1 MLNRLIHFSLTNRL
15 FVVALAALIMVYG
28 VITLVNLPVD
38 VLPNLNRPRVTIFLE
53 AGGMAP
59 EEVETQANLPVETAL
74 NGAPGVEVVRSVASP
89 GLGMV
94 FVEFDWNTDVYRA
107 RQLTAEKLQTVEMP
121 EGITPQLGPIS
132 SIMGQIMLLAIT
144 GDTTSPMDLRTIA
157 DFTLRR
163 RLMSVKGVSQVIPIG
178 GERMQYQVLIAPEKM
193 RQFNVTID
201 DIDNALQLTNQNT
214 TGGFV
219 NNAGSEVLIRNIA
232 RTTDIGEIA
241 NTVVKAKGGAI
252 VSLSQVADVKLGGGI
267 KRGDGSFNGKPAVIL
282 SIEKQPTAN
291 TVTLTD
297 DILEAISEIQT
308 SLPKDVKIH
317 TDVFQQKNFI
327 VNSLTNVEHA
337 LRDGFILVIII
348 LFLFLLNFRTTI
360 ITLTAI
366 PLSLIISAI
375 VFKLFNISINTLTLG
390 GLAIAIGELVDD
402 AIVDVENVYRRLKEN
417 WALPTKQQRPLL
429 KVVYDASSEIRN
441 SIVYATVIVV
451 LVFIPLFYLQG
462 IEGRIFAPLG
472 IAYITSITASLIVS
486 LTVTPALCSYLLS
499 KPKHLSHVNLTFW
512 KRRKQNPEDNM
523 APVDSSK
530 LPVDNLP
537 LKQETDKMIDPQS
550 RAPLST
556 EPINY
561 GHTEHDSPLVRW
573 LKKQDLKILHWSL
586 HRTKGIMIGAA
597 ILVITSSAVVPFFG
611 TEFLPPFNEG
621 SFTVTVIAPAGTS
634 LEESNK
640 IGAIAE
646 KQMLK
651 VAGVALTSRRTGR
664 AELDEHAEP
673 PSYSEIDVALKNE
686 EESGRD
692 RDEILED
699 IRHNLDV
706 IKGVNINIGQPISH
720 RIDHLLSGVRAQ
732 VAIKIFGNDLLTLR
746 STANQLQ
753 GVINTVEGVVDAQV
767 ESQVMI
773 PQLMIRMDRNKIRQ
787 YGLQVGE
794 VAEELETF
802 YNGKVVSQIIQG
814 QQSFDLVVRVA
825 DSVRSNIEQ
834 IRNTPLAT
842 SSGALIP
849 LNQIATVELE
859 NSINAVNHENTQRR
873 IVVSANVQGRDLGST
888 VEDMRAAVQQNIQL
902 PQGYYIEWGGQF
914 ESQQSASR
922 LITILSLFSFAGIFL
937 VLYSHFKS
945 WQLAVQIMLNIP
957 LALIGSVI
965 AVFLTGGVISIA
977 TLVGFITLTGIA
989 SRNGIMMISHYIHL
1003 VEHEGEK
1010 FDDKMIIR
1018 GSQERLVPV
1027 LMTALVAAL
1036 ALVPLTLDP
1045 TAPGKE
1051 ILYPVA
1057 TVILGGLVSST
1068 LLDVIVTP
1076 VVFKRFG
1083 RKAMDK
1089 YFTSKKQDDLT

>member
-1 MLNRLIHFSLTNRL
+1 MLNRLIQFSLKNRL

-28 VITLVNLPVD
+28 VFTLVNLPVD
-38 VLPNLNRPRVTIFLE
+38 VLPDLNRPRVTIFLE

-107 RQLTAEKLQTVEMP
+107 RQLTSEKLQTVELP

-132 SIMGQIMLLAIT
+132 SIMGQIMMVALT
-144 GDTTSPMDLRTIA
+144 SDTTSPLDLRTIA

-178 GERMQYQVLIAPEKM
+178 GERMQYQVLISPEKM

-201 DIDNALQLTNQNT
+201 NIDAALQLTNQNT

-232 RTTDIGEIA
+232 RTTDINEIA
-241 NTVVKAKGGAI
+241 NTVIRSEKGAI
-252 VSLSQVADVKLGGGI
+252 LTLNQVADVRLGGGI
-267 KRGDGSFNGKPAVIL
+267 KRGEGSFNAKPAVIL
-282 SIEKQPTAN
+282 SIEKQPTAS
-291 TVTLTD
+291 TITLTD
-297 DILEAISEIQT
+297 DLLEAIQEIQT
-308 SLPKDVKIH
+308 TLPKDVRIH
-317 TDVFQQKNFI
+317 TDVFQQRNFI
-327 VNSLTNVEHA
+327 VNSITNVENA

-366 PLSLIISAI
+366 PLSLIITAI
-375 VFKLFNISINTLTLG
+375 VFRLSDISINTLTLG

-417 WALPTKQQRPLL
+417 WALPKEKQRSLL
-429 KVVYDASSEIRN
+429 KVIYEASSEVRN
-441 SIVYATVIVV
+441 SIVYATIIVI

-472 IAYITSITASLIVS
+472 IAYITSITASLFVS

-499 KPKHLSHVNLTFW
+499 KQKHLRHVNLRFW
-512 KRRKQNPEDNM
+512 KRKNRQSKE
-523 APVDSSK
+523 VLLSSTGSNTTK
-530 LPVDNLP
+530 LP
-537 LKQETDKMIDPQS
+537 
-550 RAPLST
+550 A
-556 EPINY
+556 
-561 GHTEHDSPLVRW
+561 EHDTPLVRW
-573 LKKQDLKILHWSL
+573 LKKQDLKLLHWSL
-586 HRTKGIMIGAA
+586 KRTKAVIIGSI
-597 ILVITSSAVVPFFG
+597 ILILSAFAVVPFFG

-640 IGAIAE
+640 IGNLAE
-646 KQMLK
+646 KQILK
-651 VAGVALTSRRTGR
+651 VEGVALTSRRTGR

-673 PSYSEIDVALKNE
+673 PSYSEIDVALIDE
-686 EESGRD
+686 EGGRD
-692 RDEILED
+692 RDAILED

-706 IKGVNINIGQPISH
+706 LKGVSVNIGQPISH
-720 RIDHLLSGVRAQ
+720 RLDHLLSGVRAQ

-746 STANQLQ
+746 STANEVQN
-753 GVINTVEGVVDAQV
+753 VISGIEGVVDAQV
-767 ESQVMI
+767 ENQVMI
-773 PQLMIRMDRNKIRQ
+773 PQLMIRIDRAKVKQ

-794 VAEELETF
+794 VAQELETF
-802 YNGKVVSQIIQG
+802 YNGKEVSQIIQG
-814 QQSFDLVVRVA
+814 QQSFSLVIRVN
-825 DSVRSNIEQ
+825 DSVRTNLDQ
-834 IRNTPLAT
+834 IRNTPIAT
-842 SSGALIP
+842 ASGTLIP
-849 LNQIATVELE
+849 LHQIASVTLE
-859 NSINAVNHENTQRR
+859 NSINAINHENTQRR

-888 VEDMRAAVQQNIQL
+888 VAEMRTAVQTNLQL

-922 LITILSLFSFAGIFL
+922 LITILSLFSFGGIFL

-945 WQLAVQIMLNIP
+945 WQIALQIMLNIP

-965 AVFLTGGVISIA
+965 TVSLTGGVFSIA

-1003 VEHEGEK
+1003 VEHEGEA
-1010 FDDKMIIR
+1010 FNDQMIIR

-1036 ALVPLTLDP
+1036 ALIPLTLDAS
-1045 TAPGKE
+1045 APGKE

-1057 TVILGGLVSST
+1057 TVILGGLISST
-1068 LLDVIVTP
+1068 LLDIVVTP

-1083 RKAMDK
+1083 KNALEH
-1089 YFTSKKQDDLT
+1089 YFSARKKQDEVL

>member
-1 MLNRLIHFSLTNRL
+1 
-15 FVVALAALIMVYG
+15 MVYG
-28 VITLVNLPVD
+28 VFTLVNLPVD
-38 VLPNLNRPRVTIFLE
+38 VLPDLNRPRVTIFLE

-94 FVEFDWNTDVYRA
+94 FVEFDWSTDIYRA

-132 SIMGQIMLLAIT
+132 SIMGQIMLVAIT
-144 GDTTSPMDLRTIA
+144 SDTTSPMDLRTIA

-178 GERMQYQVLIAPEKM
+178 GERMQYQVLISPEKM
-193 RQFNVTID
+193 RQFNVTIED
-201 DIDNALQLTNQNT
+201 VDAALQLTNQNT

-232 RTTDIGEIA
+232 RTTDIREIA
-241 NTVVKAKGGAI
+241 NTVVKGQSGSI
-252 VSLSQVADVKLGGGI
+252 VTLSQVADVKLGGGI

-282 SIEKQPTAN
+282 SIEKQPNAS
-291 TVTLTD
+291 TVSLSE
-297 DILEAISEIQT
+297 DILIALEELQST
-308 SLPKDVKIH
+308 LPKDVKIH

-327 VNSLTNVEHA
+327 ESSLENVELA

-366 PLSLIISAI
+366 PLSLIITAI
-375 VFKLFNISINTLTLG
+375 VFKIFGISINTLTLG

-417 WALPTKQQRPLL
+417 WALPKEQQRPLL
-429 KVVYDASSEIRN
+429 RVIYDASSEVRN
-441 SIVYATVIVV
+441 SIVYATIIVV

-472 IAYITSITASLIVS
+472 IAYITSIVASLFVS
-486 LTVTPALCSYLLS
+486 LTVTPALCSYMLGT
-499 KPKHLSHVNLTFW
+499 PRHLSHINLKFW
-512 KRRKQNPEDNM
+512 KKKKRQDDM

-530 LPVDNLP
+530 MAVDNLP
-537 LKQETDKMIDPQS
+537 LRGDQETMIDPQTGK
-550 RAPLST
+550 ALPT
-556 EPINY
+556 QPTAT

-586 HRTKGIMIGAA
+586 KRTGAVMAGGILLIIASFA
-597 ILVITSSAVVPFFG
+597 IVPFFG

-621 SFTVTVIAPAGTS
+621 SFTVTVQAPAGTS

-640 IGAIAE
+640 IGTIAE
-646 KQMLK
+646 KQILK
-651 VAGVALTSRRTGR
+651 VDGVALTSRRTGR

-673 PSYSEIDVALKNE
+673 PSYNEIDVALTGGE
-686 EESGRD
+686 DARSRD
-692 RDEILED
+692 AILED

-706 IKGVNINIGQPISH
+706 LKGVNVNIGQPISH
-720 RIDHLLSGVRAQ
+720 RLDHLLSGVRAQ
-732 VAIKIFGNDLLTLR
+732 IAIKIFGNDLLTLR

-753 GVINTVEGVVDAQV
+753 QVISGIPGVVDAQV
-767 ESQVMI
+767 ENQVMI
-773 PQLMIRMDRNKIRQ
+773 PQLMIRLDRAKIQQ

-794 VAEELETF
+794 VAQELETF
-802 YNGKVVSQIIQG
+802 YNGSVASQIIEG
-814 QQSFDLVVRVA
+814 QQSFDLIVRTS

-834 IRNTPLAT
+834 IRNTPIAT
-842 SSGALIP
+842 SNGALIP

-859 NSINAVNHENTQRR
+859 NSINQILHENTQRR
-873 IVVSANVQGRDLGST
+873 IVISANVQGRDLGST
-888 VEDMRAAVQQNIQL
+888 VKEMQAAVKANMQM
-902 PQGYYIEWGGQF
+902 PQGYFVEWGGQF

-922 LITILSLFSFAGIFL
+922 LILILSIFSFAGIFL
-937 VLYSHFKS
+937 VLYSHFKA
-945 WQLAVQIMLNIP
+945 WEIAAQIMLNIP

-965 AVFLTGGVISIA
+965 AVILTGGVFSIA

-1003 VEHEGEK
+1003 VEHEGEQ
-1010 FDDKMIIR
+1010 FNDHMIVR

-1036 ALVPLTLDP
+1036 ALIPLTLDAS
-1045 TAPGKE
+1045 APGKE

-1057 TVILGGLVSST
+1057 TVILGGLISST
-1068 LLDVIVTP
+1068 LLDIVVTP

-1083 RKAMDK
+1083 KRSLDK
-1089 YFTSKKQDDLT
+1089 YFAAKKKNELMDLNTAH

>member
-1 MLNRLIHFSLTNRL
+1 MLNRLIAFSLKNRL
-15 FVVALAALIMVYG
+15 FVIALAALILVYG
-28 VITLVNLPVD
+28 FITLVNLPVD
-38 VLPNLNRPRVTIFLE
+38 VLPDLNRPRVTVFLE

-59 EEVETQANLPVETAL
+59 EEVEAQANLPVETAM

-94 FVEFDWNTDVYRA
+94 FIEFDWDTDIYRA
-107 RQLTAEKLQTVEMP
+107 RQLTAEKLQTVSLP

-132 SIMGQIMLLAIT
+132 SIMGQIMMVALT
-144 GDTTSPMDLRTIA
+144 SDTSSPMDLRTIA

-178 GERMQYQVLIAPEKM
+178 GERMQYQVLISPDRM
-193 RQFNVTID
+193 RQYEVTID
-201 DIDNALQLTNQNT
+201 DIDAALQLTNQNS

-219 NNAGSEVLIRNIA
+219 NQGGSEVLIRNIA
-232 RTTDIGEIA
+232 RTTDIQDIA
-241 NTVVKAKGGAI
+241 KTVIRSKNGTVLT
-252 VSLSQVADVKLGGGI
+252 LSQVADVRLGGAI
-267 KRGDGSFNGKPAVIL
+267 KRGEGSFKAKPAVIL
-282 SIEKQPTAN
+282 SIEKQPTAS

-297 DILEAISEIQT
+297 DLLKAIEEIQAT
-308 SLPKDVKIH
+308 LPPDVTIH
-317 TDVFQQKNFI
+317 TDVFQQKSFI
-327 VNSLTNVEHA
+327 VNSITNVEMA

-366 PLSLIISAI
+366 PLSLIITAI
-375 VFKLFNISINTLTLG
+375 VFKMFGISINTLTLG

-417 WALPTKQQRPLL
+417 WTLPKERQRPLL
-429 KVVYDASSEIRN
+429 RVIYEASSEVRN
-441 SIVYATVIVV
+441 SIVYATIIVV

-472 IAYITSITASLIVS
+472 IAYITSITASLFVS

-499 KPKHLSHVNLTFW
+499 KPRHLRHVRLNFW
-512 KRRKQNPEDNM
+512 KKKQKPEP
-523 APVDSSK
+523 PVVAIENSSIR
-530 LPVDNLP
+530 PEEN
-537 LKQETDKMIDPQS
+537 
-550 RAPLST
+550 
-556 EPINY
+556 
-561 GHTEHDSPLVRW
+561 DSPLVRW
-573 LKKQDLKILHWSL
+573 LKKKDLKILHWGL
-586 HRTKGIMIGAA
+586 RRTKAVMIGSALLIVLSFA
-597 ILVITSSAVVPFFG
+597 IVPFFG

-621 SFTVTVIAPAGTS
+621 SFTVTVLAPAGTS

-640 IGAIAE
+640 IGNIAE
-646 KQMLK
+646 KQILK
-651 VAGVALTSRRTGR
+651 VDGVLLTSRRTGR

-673 PSYSEIDVALKNE
+673 PSFSEIDVALVNE
-686 EESGRD
+686 EGGRD
-692 RDEILED
+692 REAILED

-706 IKGVNINIGQPISH
+706 LKGVSINLGQPISH
-720 RIDHLLSGVRAQ
+720 RLDHLLSGVRAQ
-732 VAIKIFGNDLLTLR
+732 VAMKIFGNDLVTLR
-746 STANQLQ
+746 STAQEVKNIIS
-753 GVINTVEGVVDAQV
+753 GIDGVVDAQV
-767 ESQVMI
+767 ENQVMT
-773 PQLMIRMDRNKIRQ
+773 PQLMIRVDRSKVQQ

-794 VAEELETF
+794 VARELETF
-802 YNGKVVSQIIQG
+802 YNGKEVSQIIQG
-814 QQSFDLVVRVA
+814 QQSFDLVVRVP
-825 DSVRSNIEQ
+825 DSVRANISQ
-834 IRNTPLAT
+834 IENTPIAT
-842 SSGALIP
+842 SGGALVP
-849 LNQIATVELE
+849 LHQIASVSLE
-859 NSINAVNHENTQRR
+859 NSINAINHENTQRR
-873 IVVSANVQGRDLGST
+873 IVVSTNVQGRDLGST
-888 VEDMRAAVQQNIQL
+888 VADMREAVKNNLTL

-945 WQLAVQIMLNIP
+945 WQIALQIMLNIP

-965 AVFLTGGVISIA
+965 AVMLTGGIFSIA

-1003 VEHEGEK
+1003 VEKEGEK
-1010 FDDKMIIR
+1010 FDDHMIIR

-1036 ALVPLTLDP
+1036 ALIPLTLDA

-1057 TVILGGLVSST
+1057 TVILGGLISST
-1068 LLDVIVTP
+1068 LLDIIVTP
-1076 VVFKRFG
+1076 VIFKRFG
-1083 RKAMDK
+1083 KKALEQYLAVK
-1089 YFTSKKQDDLT
+1089 KKQEEVL

>member
-1 MLNRLIHFSLTNRL
+1 MLNRLIQFSLKNRL
-15 FVVALAALIMVYG
+15 FVIALSALIMVYG
-28 VITLVNLPVD
+28 VFTLVNLPID
-38 VLPNLNRPRVTIFLE
+38 VLPDLNRPRVTIFLE

-94 FVEFDWNTDVYRA
+94 FVEFDWKTDVYRA
-107 RQLTAEKLQTVEMP
+107 RQLTAEKLQTVELP

-132 SIMGQIMLLAIT
+132 SIMGQIMMVAIT

-178 GERMQYQVLIAPEKM
+178 GERMQYQVLISPEKL
-193 RQFNVTID
+193 RQYNVTIE
-201 DIDNALQLTNQNT
+201 DIDAALQLTNKNT

-232 RTTDIGEIA
+232 RTTDINDIA
-241 NTVVKAKGGAI
+241 NTVIKLTNGA
-252 VSLSQVADVKLGGGI
+252 VVTLNQVADVKLGGGI
-267 KRGDGSFNGKPAVIL
+267 KRGDGSFNAKPAVIL
-282 SIEKQPTAN
+282 SIEKQPTAS

-297 DILEAISEIQT
+297 DILEAIAEIQAT
-308 SLPKDVKIH
+308 LPSDVKIH
-317 TDVFQQKNFI
+317 TDVFQQRSFI
-327 VNSLTNVEHA
+327 VNSITNVEHA

-348 LFLFLLNFRTTI
+348 LFMFLLNFRTTI

-366 PLSLIISAI
+366 PLSLIITAI
-375 VFKLFNISINTLTLG
+375 VFKMFGISINTLTLG

-417 WALPTKQQRPLL
+417 WALPDGQRKPLL
-429 KVVYDASSEIRN
+429 RVIYEASSEVRN
-441 SIVYATVIVV
+441 SIVYATIIVV

-472 IAYITSITASLIVS
+472 IAYITSITASLFVS

-499 KPKHLSHVNLTFW
+499 KKKHLRHVNLKFW
-512 KRRKQNPEDNM
+512 KKSPSR
-523 APVDSSK
+523 
-530 LPVDNLP
+530 
-537 LKQETDKMIDPQS
+537 ETDID
-550 RAPLST
+550 A
-556 EPINY
+556 
-561 GHTEHDSPLVRW
+561 EHDSPLVKW
-573 LKKQDLKILHWSL
+573 LKKQDLKLLHWSL
-586 HRTKGIMIGAA
+586 KRTKGIIIGAA
-597 ILVITSSAVVPFFG
+597 LLIVTSFAIIPFFG
-611 TEFLPPFNEG
+611 TEFLPAFNEG
-621 SFTVTVIAPAGTS
+621 SFTVTAIAPAGTS

-640 IGAIAE
+640 IGNIAE
-646 KQMLK
+646 QQILK
-651 VAGVALTSRRTGR
+651 VDGVALTSRRTGR

-673 PSYSEIDVALKNE
+673 PSYSEIDVALKDE
-686 EESGRD
+686 KTGGRE
-692 RDEILED
+692 RAMILEE

-706 IKGVNINIGQPISH
+706 IKGVSINIGQPISH
-720 RIDHLLSGVRAQ
+720 RLDHLLSGVRAQ

-753 GVINTVEGVVDAQV
+753 GVITGIDGVVDAQV
-767 ESQVMI
+767 ENQVMI
-773 PQLMIRMDRNKIRQ
+773 PQLMIRMDRAKIRQ

-802 YNGKVVSQIIQG
+802 YNGKQVGQIIEG
-814 QQSFDLVVRVA
+814 QQSFDLIVRVN
-825 DSVRSNIEQ
+825 DTVRSNIEQ
-834 IRNTPLAT
+834 IRNTPIAT
-842 SSGALIP
+842 SGGALIP
-849 LNQIATVELE
+849 LSQIATVELE
-859 NSINAVNHENTQRR
+859 NSINVINHENTQRR

-888 VEDMRAAVQQNIQL
+888 VKDMQNTVRTNLQL

-914 ESQQSASR
+914 ESQQSATR
-922 LITILSLFSFAGIFL
+922 MITILSLFSFAGIFL

-945 WQLAVQIMLNIP
+945 SHIALQIMLNIP

-965 AVFLTGGVISIA
+965 TVLLTGGVFSIA

-1036 ALVPLTLDP
+1036 ALIPLTLDP

-1057 TVILGGLVSST
+1057 TVILGGLISST
-1068 LLDVIVTP
+1068 LLDIIVTP

-1083 RKAMDK
+1083 RKAMEN
-1089 YFTSKKQDDLT
+1089 YFKSKEKDSQSFGTDIK